1 MGLGH
6 SPRIV
11 TDGLVLCLDAANRRS
26 LTGESL
32 GTLIESISVSSVTGS
47 GPSYTVTYST
57 TPTGAQTN
65 DKVIVEKRDAGA
77 GGASTVLS
85 IYTYTVTATNL
96 GSNQLTI
103 QYSSD
108 TAGLGDDSPND
119 LYSGEGSS
127 GSPEVAPHKILR
139 PDSWLD
145 VSKGGNDG
153 FMTNMDYATNFSS
166 ANVGSLSFDGSN
178 EYITTGT
185 TNLDL
190 TDMSICCWVNFSSKS
205 GSWKTI
211 SNKEVSNTNRN
222 WWVGLDGNGTNRF
235 SFLRS
240 VGGFDRVLI
249 GNVSPD
255 LNKWY
260 FYCGTCTSTP
270 VFSVYVNGNL
280 DASTSYSGSLS
291 TAGTSNRI
299 GRYATQNIYYI
310 NAKIGS
316 ISYYNRAL
324 TADEVRQNYLATKE
338 RYA

>member
-1 MGLGH
+1 MGLSH

-11 TDGLVLCLDAANRRS
+11 TDGLVLCLDAANSRS
-26 LTGESL
+26 YPGTG
-32 GTLIESISVSSVTGS
+32 
-47 GPSYTVTYST
+47 T
-57 TPTGAQTN
+57 TWT
-65 DKVIVEKRDAGA
+65 
-77 GGASTVLS
+77 
-85 IYTYTVTATNL
+85 
-96 GSNQLTI
+96 
-103 QYSSD
+103 
-108 TAGLGDDSPND
+108 D
-119 LYSGEGSS
+119 L
-127 GSPEVAPHKILR
+127 
-139 PDSWLD
+139 
-145 VSKGGNDG
+145 KGGNNG
-153 FMTNMDYATNFSS
+153 TLTNMDGANFSS
-166 ANVGSLSFDGSN
+166 ENSGSLSFDGSN

-240 VGGFDRVLI
+240 VNGSDTVLI

-255 LNKWY
+255 LNRWY

-270 VFSVYVNGNL
+270 VFSTYINGEL
-280 DASTSYSGSLS
+280 DASNSHSGSLS
-291 TAGTSNRI
+291 TAGTSNVI
-299 GRYATQNIYYI
+299 GRYAPQNLYYI

-316 ISYYNRAL
+316 ISYYNKAL